1 MCGIVGYVGPRPCQ
15 ALLLG
20 GLATLEYRGYD
31 SAGLAVQHEVGI
43 DTVRAVGNLQALR
56 DKIDSSNGALAT
68 LAQGT
73 CGIGHTR
80 WATHG
85 RVCEDNAHPHTDA
98 ARRVFVV
105 LNGIVENHDELRAA
119 FEAGGVA
126 FRTDNDAEAVAQLI
140 GALYDGD
147 LPTAVREAYAQL
159 HGHFAFVAMSV
170 DEPGLLVAARRECPL
185 VVGVGE
191 GEHFVASAIS
201 AFAEHT
207 REVRVIEDGDLVVL
221 RCHEMS
227 VYDAAGDLVD
237 RPTRT
242 VDAAVDIAGREGH
255 ETYMLKEIHEQGAA
269 VARTLEGRL
278 GEDGVV
284 LDELGL
290 DDGELA
296 SLDSLRIIACG
307 TSLHAGLIAR
317 YAIERWAKLPVEV
330 EVASEFRYREPVLR
344 PGALIVGIT
353 QSGETADTLAA
364 MRLARSCGAHVI
376 ALTNVVGSQATRDA
390 DAVLLTRAGM
400 EVGVA
405 ATKTFAAQV
414 AALYALGLRL
424 ARARGTLDADE
435 LARLTGEL
443 RRLPALIDATVAR
456 SLQPARVL
464 GGQLARSELFLFIG
478 RDVGSAVA
486 MEGALKLKEI
496 TYVPAEAYAA
506 GELKHGPIALI
517 SEDTPVVVCATASP
531 LSDKLRSNIEE
542 VAARGARVIAVVSE
556 GDQARFARGAAAGPI
571 AHRFVVPD
579 VDWLL
584 APLVAVVPLQLLAY
598 EIAAARGLN
607 VDQPRNLAKT
617 VTVE

>member
-1 MCGIVGYVGPRPCQ
+1 MCGIVGYVGQRPCQ
-15 ALLLG
+15 SLLLG

-31 SAGLAVQHEVGI
+31 SAGLAVQHDVGV

-56 DKIDSSNGALAT
+56 DKLGTGDGAVAT
-68 LAQGT
+68 LAEGT

-85 RVCEDNAHPHTDA
+85 RVSEDNAHPHTDA

-119 FEAGGVA
+119 FEAGGVP

-140 GALYDGD
+140 GALYEGD
-147 LPTAVREAYAQL
+147 LATAVRETYAQL
-159 HGHFAFVAMSV
+159 RGHFAFVAMSV

-191 GEHFVASAIS
+191 DEHFVASAIS
-201 AFAEHT
+201 AFAAHT

-221 RCHEMS
+221 RRDGMTVH
-227 VYDAAGDLVD
+227 DADGALVD
-237 RPTRT
+237 RPART
-242 VDAAVDIAGREGH
+242 VDAVLEIAERDGH

-269 VARTLEGRL
+269 VARTLAGRL
-278 GEDGVV
+278 GDGPGT
-284 LDELGL
+284 LGELGQ
-290 DDGELA
+290 DDDALA

-317 YAIERWAKLPVEV
+317 YAIERWARLPVEV

-344 PGALIVGIT
+344 PGALVVGIT

-364 MRLARSCGAHVI
+364 MRLARAGGAHVV
-376 ALTNVVGSQATRDA
+376 ALTNVDGSQATRDA
-390 DAVLLTRAGM
+390 DAVLLTAAGI

-424 ARARGTLDADE
+424 ARARGTLGAAE
-435 LARLTGEL
+435 LEHLTGEL

-456 SLQPARVL
+456 SLHPARLL
-464 GGQLARSELFLFIG
+464 GGQLARSDLFLFIG

-496 TYVPAEAYAA
+496 SYVPAEAYPA

-517 SEDTPVVVCATASP
+517 GEDTPVVVCATASP
-531 LSDKLRSNIEE
+531 LGDKLRSNIEE
-542 VAARGARVIAVVSE
+542 VSARGARVIAVVSE
-556 GDQARFARGAAAGPI
+556 GDGARFPRA

-579 VDWLL
+579 VHWLL

-598 EIAAARGLN
+598 EIATARGLD